1 MANLKISQVEKT
13 TNMDADAYVL
23 VVQNGKNY
31 RMSIKEAIAA
41 NVDIKD
47 VDLSNYYTKEE
58 TTTIVNNAIED
69 IDVDLSNY
77 YTKEE
82 TTNII
87 NDSIEDFEIVSED
100 GNVTTITEVV
110 NTVETQTEQIGKLEN
125 IVENINKDVATE
137 EDAEVT
143 FDNIFTY

>member
-41 NVDIKD
+41 NVD
-47 VDLSNYYTKEE
+47 LG
-58 TTTIVNNAIED
+58 
-69 IDVDLSNY
+69 DVDLSNY

-87 NDSIEDFEIVSED
+87 NESIEDFTVVSEG
-100 GNVTTITEVV
+100 GNATTITEVV
-110 NTVETQTEQIGKLEN
+110 NAVETQAEQIDNLQN
-125 IVENINKDVATE
+125 IVENINRDVAIE
-137 EDAEVT
+137 EDANAT
-143 FDNIFTY
+143 FDDIFTY

>member
-41 NVDIKD
+41 NVDLGD

-58 TTTIVNNAIED
+58 TV
-69 IDVDLSNY
+69 
-77 YTKEE
+77 
-82 TTNII
+82 NII
-87 NDSIEDFEIVSED
+87 NDSIEDFEVVSE
-100 GNVTTITEVV
+100 GGISTTITDVV
-110 NTVETQTEQIGKLEN
+110 NTVETHAEQIDKLEN
-125 IVENINKDVATE
+125 IVQNIHKDVAVE
-137 EDAEVT
+137 EDANAT
-143 FDNIFTY
+143 FDDIFTY

>member
-58 TTTIVNNAIED
+58 TA
-69 IDVDLSNY
+69 
-77 YTKEE
+77 
-82 TTNII
+82 NII
-87 NDSIEDFEIVSED
+87 NDSIEDYEIVSEG
-100 GNVTTITEVV
+100 GNVTTITGVV
-110 NTVETQTEQIGKLEN
+110 NTVESQSEQLMQLEN
-125 IVENINKDVATE
+125 IVQNINKDIATE
-137 EDAEVT
+137 EDANT
-143 FDNIFTY
+143 SFSDIFTY

>member
-13 TNMDADAYVL
+13 TNMDADAYIL

-41 NVDIKD
+41 NVDLGD

-58 TTTIVNNAIED
+58 TA
-69 IDVDLSNY
+69 
-77 YTKEE
+77 
-82 TTNII
+82 NII
-87 NDSIEDFEIVSED
+87 NDSIEDFTVVSEG

-110 NTVETQTEQIGKLEN
+110 NAVETQAEQIDNLQN
-125 IVENINKDVATE
+125 IVENINRDVAIE
-137 EDAEVT
+137 EDANAT
-143 FDNIFTY
+143 FDDIFTY

>member
-58 TTTIVNNAIED
+58 TA
-69 IDVDLSNY
+69 
-77 YTKEE
+77 
-82 TTNII
+82 NII
-87 NDSIEDFEIVSED
+87 NDSIEDYEIVSEG
-100 GNVTTITEVV
+100 GNVTTITEVA
-110 NTVETQTEQIGKLEN
+110 NTVESQSEQLSQLEN
-125 IVENINKDVATE
+125 IVENINKDIATE
-137 EDAEVT
+137 EDANAS
-143 FDNIFTY
+143 FGDIFTY

>member
-13 TNMDADAYVL
+13 TNMDADAYIL

-58 TTTIVNNAIED
+58 VHAEVRAL
-69 IDVDLSNY
+69 IDSITAGEIDLTNY
-77 YTKEE
+77 YTISQVDEKIENLQGQIDTMDGRLTFVEGVIETPISTEE
-82 TTNII
+82 LETII
-87 NDSIEDFEIVSED
+87 GSDINND
-100 GNVTTITEVV
+100 GK
-110 NTVETQTEQIGKLEN
+110 IGK
-125 IVENINKDVATE
+125 
-137 EDAEVT
+137 
-143 FDNIFTY
+143 

>member
-47 VDLSNYYTKEE
+47 VDLSNYYTKLE
-58 TTTIVNNAIED
+58 TI
-69 IDVDLSNY
+69 
-77 YTKEE
+77 
-82 TTNII
+82 NII
-87 NDSIEDFEIVSED
+87 NDSIEDFEVVSEG

-110 NTVETQTEQIGKLEN
+110 NTVETQSDKIIELTTTAETHAEQIDKLEN
-125 IVENINKDVATE
+125 IVQNINKDVAVE
-137 EDAEVT
+137 EDADAT

>member
-58 TTTIVNNAIED
+58 TA
-69 IDVDLSNY
+69 
-77 YTKEE
+77 
-82 TTNII
+82 NII
-87 NDSIEDFEIVSED
+87 NDSIEDYEIVSEG
-100 GNVTTITEVV
+100 GNVTTITGVV
-110 NTVETQTEQIGKLEN
+110 NTVESQSEQLSQLEN
-125 IVENINKDVATE
+125 IVQNINKDIATE
-137 EDAEVT
+137 EDANAS
-143 FDNIFTY
+143 FSDIFTY

>member
-13 TNMDADAYVL
+13 TNMDTDAYVL

-58 TTTIVNNAIED
+58 TA
-69 IDVDLSNY
+69 
-77 YTKEE
+77 
-82 TTNII
+82 NII
-87 NDSIEDFEIVSED
+87 NDSIEDYEIVSEG
-100 GNVTTITEVV
+100 GNVTTITGVV
-110 NTVETQTEQIGKLEN
+110 NTVESQAEQIVKLEN
-125 IVENINKDVATE
+125 IVENIKTDIATE
-137 EDAEVT
+137 EDANAT
-143 FDNIFTY
+143 FDDIFMQ

>member
-13 TNMDADAYVL
+13 TNMDADAYIL

-41 NVDIKD
+41 NVD
-47 VDLSNYYTKEE
+47 LG
-58 TTTIVNNAIED
+58 
-69 IDVDLSNY
+69 DVDLSNY

-87 NDSIEDFEIVSED
+87 NDSIEDFTVVSEG

-110 NTVETQTEQIGKLEN
+110 NAVETQAEQIDNLQN
-125 IVENINKDVATE
+125 IVENINRDVAIE
-137 EDAEVT
+137 EDANAT
-143 FDNIFTY
+143 FDDIFTY

>member
-13 TNMDADAYVL
+13 TNMDADAYIL

-58 TTTIVNNAIED
+58 TA
-69 IDVDLSNY
+69 
-77 YTKEE
+77 
-82 TTNII
+82 NII
-87 NDSIEDFEIVSED
+87 NDSIEDYEIVSEG
-100 GNVTTITEVV
+100 GNVTTITGVV
-110 NTVETQTEQIGKLEN
+110 NTVESQSEQLIQLEN
-125 IVENINKDVATE
+125 IVQNINKDIATE
-137 EDAEVT
+137 EDANAT
-143 FDNIFTY
+143 FDDIFTY

>member
-41 NVDIKD
+41 NVDLGD

-58 TTTIVNNAIED
+58 TV
-69 IDVDLSNY
+69 
-77 YTKEE
+77 
-82 TTNII
+82 NII
-87 NDSIEDFEIVSED
+87 NDSIEDFEVVSEG
-100 GNVTTITEVV
+100 GNRTTITEVV
-110 NTVETQTEQIGKLEN
+110 NTVETQSDKIDKLEN
-125 IVENINKDVATE
+125 IVQNINKDVAVE
-137 EDAEVT
+137 EDANAT
-143 FDNIFTY
+143 FDGIFTY

>member
-41 NVDIKD
+41 NVDLGD

-58 TTTIVNNAIED
+58 TV
-69 IDVDLSNY
+69 
-77 YTKEE
+77 
-82 TTNII
+82 NII
-87 NDSIEDFEIVSED
+87 NDSIEDFEVVSE
-100 GNVTTITEVV
+100 GGKATTITEVV
-110 NTVETQTEQIGKLEN
+110 NTVETQAEQIDKLEN
-125 IVENINKDVATE
+125 IVQNINKDVAVE
-137 EDAEVT
+137 EDANAT
-143 FDNIFTY
+143 FDGIFTY

>member
-41 NVDIKD
+41 NIDLGD

-58 TTTIVNNAIED
+58 TV
-69 IDVDLSNY
+69 
-77 YTKEE
+77 
-82 TTNII
+82 NII
-87 NDSIEDFEIVSED
+87 NDSIEDFEVVSEG

-110 NTVETQTEQIGKLEN
+110 NTVETQSDKIVELTTTAETHAEQIDKLEN
-125 IVENINKDVATE
+125 IVQNINKDVAVE
-137 EDAEVT
+137 EDADAT

>member
-41 NVDIKD
+41 NVDLGD

-58 TTTIVNNAIED
+58 TV
-69 IDVDLSNY
+69 
-77 YTKEE
+77 
-82 TTNII
+82 NII
-87 NDSIEDFEIVSED
+87 NDSIEDFEVVSEG
-100 GNVTTITEVV
+100 GNATTITEVV
-110 NTVETQTEQIGKLEN
+110 NTVETQSDKIDKLEN
-125 IVENINKDVATE
+125 IVQNINKDVAVE
-137 EDAEVT
+137 EDADAT
-143 FDNIFTY
+143 FDSIFTY

>member
-41 NVDIKD
+41 NVDLGD

-58 TTTIVNNAIED
+58 TV
-69 IDVDLSNY
+69 
-77 YTKEE
+77 
-82 TTNII
+82 NII
-87 NDSIEDFEIVSED
+87 NDSIEDFEIVSEG

-110 NTVETQTEQIGKLEN
+110 NTVETQAEQIVNLEN
-125 IVENINKDVATE
+125 IVQNINKDVATE
-137 EDAEVT
+137 EDAEAT
-143 FDNIFTY
+143 FDDIFIITY

>member
-41 NVDIKD
+41 NVDLGD

-58 TTTIVNNAIED
+58 TV
-69 IDVDLSNY
+69 
-77 YTKEE
+77 
-82 TTNII
+82 NII
-87 NDSIEDFEIVSED
+87 NDSIEDFEVVSEG
-100 GNVTTITEVV
+100 GNATTITEVV
-110 NTVETQTEQIGKLEN
+110 NTVETQSDKIDKLEN
-125 IVENINKDVATE
+125 IVQNINKDVAVE
-137 EDAEVT
+137 EDADAT
-143 FDNIFTY
+143 FDGIFTY

>member
-41 NVDIKD
+41 NVDLGD

-58 TTTIVNNAIED
+58 TA
-69 IDVDLSNY
+69 
-77 YTKEE
+77 
-82 TTNII
+82 NII
-87 NDSIEDFEIVSED
+87 NDSIEDFTVVSEG

-110 NTVETQTEQIGKLEN
+110 NAVETQAEQIDNLQN
-125 IVENINKDVATE
+125 IVENINRDVAVE
-137 EDAEVT
+137 EDANAT
-143 FDNIFTY
+143 FDDIFTY

>member
-13 TNMDADAYVL
+13 QDMSTDAYVL

-58 TTTIVNNAIED
+58 TA
-69 IDVDLSNY
+69 
-77 YTKEE
+77 
-82 TTNII
+82 NII
-87 NDSIEDFEIVSED
+87 NDSIEDYEIVSEG

-110 NTVETQTEQIGKLEN
+110 NNVETQAEQIAKLEN
-125 IVENINKDVATE
+125 TVQNINEAIATE
-137 EDAEVT
+137 EDANAT
-143 FDNIFTY
+143 FDDIFTY

>member
-41 NVDIKD
+41 NIDLGD

-58 TTTIVNNAIED
+58 TV
-69 IDVDLSNY
+69 
-77 YTKEE
+77 
-82 TTNII
+82 NII
-87 NDSIEDFEIVSED
+87 NDSIEDFEVVSEG
-100 GNVTTITEVV
+100 GNRTTITEVV
-110 NTVETQTEQIGKLEN
+110 NTVETQSDKIDKLEN
-125 IVENINKDVATE
+125 IVQNINKDVAVE
-137 EDAEVT
+137 EDADAT
-143 FDNIFTY
+143 FDSIFTY

>member
-13 TNMDADAYVL
+13 TNMDADAYIL

-41 NVDIKD
+41 NVDLGD

-58 TTTIVNNAIED
+58 TV
-69 IDVDLSNY
+69 
-77 YTKEE
+77 
-82 TTNII
+82 NII
-87 NDSIEDFEIVSED
+87 NDSIEDFEVVSAG
-100 GNVTTITEVV
+100 GNTTTITEVV
-110 NTVETQTEQIGKLEN
+110 NTVETQSDKIIELTTTAETHAEQIDKLEN
-125 IVENINKDVATE
+125 IVQNINKDVAVE
-137 EDAEVT
+137 EDADAT

>member
-13 TNMDADAYVL
+13 TNMDADAYIL

-58 TTTIVNNAIED
+58 TV
-69 IDVDLSNY
+69 
-77 YTKEE
+77 
-82 TTNII
+82 NII
-87 NDSIEDFEIVSED
+87 NDSIEDFEVVSEG

-110 NTVETQTEQIGKLEN
+110 NTVETQSDKIVELTTTTETQAEQIDKLEN
-125 IVENINKDVATE
+125 IVQNINKDVAVE
-137 EDAEVT
+137 EDADAS
-143 FDNIFTY
+143 FDGIFTY

>member
-41 NVDIKD
+41 NVDLGD

-58 TTTIVNNAIED
+58 TV
-69 IDVDLSNY
+69 
-77 YTKEE
+77 
-82 TTNII
+82 NII
-87 NDSIEDFEIVSED
+87 NDSIEDFEVVSEG

-110 NTVETQTEQIGKLEN
+110 NTVETQSDK
-125 IVENINKDVATE
+125 IVELTTTTETHAEKIDNLEDIVQNINKDVAVE
-137 EDAEVT
+137 EDANAT
-143 FDNIFTY
+143 FDGIFTY

>member
-41 NVDIKD
+41 NVDIND

-58 TTTIVNNAIED
+58 TV
-69 IDVDLSNY
+69 
-77 YTKEE
+77 
-82 TTNII
+82 NII
-87 NDSIEDFEIVSED
+87 NNSIEDFEVVSED

-110 NTVETQTEQIGKLEN
+110 NTVETQSEKIVELTTTTEAQAEQIVKLEN
-125 IVENINKDVATE
+125 IVQNINKDVATE
-137 EDAEVT
+137 EDAEAT
-143 FDNIFTY
+143 FDDIFTY

>member
-41 NVDIKD
+41 NVDLGD

-58 TTTIVNNAIED
+58 TV
-69 IDVDLSNY
+69 
-77 YTKEE
+77 
-82 TTNII
+82 NII
-87 NDSIEDFEIVSED
+87 NDSIEDFEVVSEG

-110 NTVETQTEQIGKLEN
+110 NTVETQSDKIVELTTTTETHAEQIDKLEN
-125 IVENINKDVATE
+125 IVQNINKDVAVE
-137 EDAEVT
+137 EDADAT
-143 FDNIFTY
+143 FDDIFTY